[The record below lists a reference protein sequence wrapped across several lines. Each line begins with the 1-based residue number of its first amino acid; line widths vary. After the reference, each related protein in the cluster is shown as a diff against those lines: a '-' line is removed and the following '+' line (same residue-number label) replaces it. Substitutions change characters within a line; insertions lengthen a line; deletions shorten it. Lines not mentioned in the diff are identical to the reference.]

1 MLSNLLIELIQK
13 NKKIFFISFK
23 TSIRVKI
30 KSKIKIF
37 YVHLYEC
44 LLKKSNTK
52 KIIINI
58 SFYLS

>member
-30 KSKIKIF
+30 KSKIKNILCAF
-37 YVHLYEC
+37 IRMFI
-44 LLKKSNTK
+44 KKV
-52 KIIINI
+52 
-58 SFYLS
+58 